1 MCLTRE
7 RVALSWL
14 ESIGHLINFAE
25 YSLLFP
31 FAAVSFEAI
40 CTSSQGMDTQDPHFV
55 SMPRC
60 HAQVESSHF
69 QHHLLHG
76 SLALSNSVVILTSR
90 YAFIL
95 TFRGFGH

>member
-40 CTSSQGMDTQDPHFV
+40 CTSSQVWILKTPTLFPCLVAMHKLN
-55 SMPRC
+55 
-60 HAQVESSHF
+60 QVTF
-69 QHHLLHG
+69 NTTCCMGHLR
-76 SLALSNSVVILTSR
+76 SR
-90 YAFIL
+90 TRLLF
-95 TFRGFGH
+95 